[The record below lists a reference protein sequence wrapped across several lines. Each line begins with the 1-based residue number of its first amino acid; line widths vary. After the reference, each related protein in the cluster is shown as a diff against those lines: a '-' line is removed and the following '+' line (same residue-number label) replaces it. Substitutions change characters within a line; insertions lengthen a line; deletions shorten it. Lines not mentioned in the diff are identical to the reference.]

1 METINGDVKNIL
13 IYCGFKIISNREE
26 IDEDGFESFEDIMSM
41 TEKDI
46 GNISK
51 VFLENTAVTG
61 RIIFGLRPTNILR
74 ERVLWV
80 QEF

>member
-1 METINGDVKNIL
+1 METINGDVENIL

-80 QEF
+80 Q